1 MLQNYVLIII
11 NHNKPSS
18 KMPQKPYTT
27 LSNLQFAAR
36 AMGYEIKENAKAAW
50 FDADKVRHIYFKVK

>member
-1 MLQNYVLIII
+1 
-11 NHNKPSS
+11 
-18 KMPQKPYTT
+18 MPQKPYTT